1 MGIRPL
7 KSKEN
12 FRTYISDCS
21 SFLSSCYCEEA
32 THCLS
37 VKISYTLPEVG
48 GTRFTTQNDRERLLY
63 MLVGPKVMI
72 IGVNRTVLIDI
83 CKVFQ
88 KKSRNISKK
97 SDFFGFLNNHII
109 KLISDSENS
118 GNFTLRT

>member
-37 VKISYTLPEVG
+37 VKISYSLPEVG
-48 GTRFTTQNDRERLLY
+48 GTRFTTQNDGERLLY
-63 MLVGPKVMI
+63 MLVGFKMMAKHGI
-72 IGVNRTVLIDI
+72 HTI
-83 CKVFQ
+83 
-88 KKSRNISKK
+88 RN
-97 SDFFGFLNNHII
+97 DLC
-109 KLISDSENS
+109 ENIE
-118 GNFTLRT
+118 N

>member
-1 MGIRPL
+1 MWHGRG
-7 KSKEN
+7 KSKIG
-12 FRTYISDCS
+12 Y
-21 SFLSSCYCEEA
+21 
-32 THCLS
+32 
-37 VKISYTLPEVG
+37 VVPEVG
-48 GTRFTTQNDRERLLY
+48 GTRYTTQNDGERLLY